1 MRVTAAVVA
10 CIGVGVAVAAAT
22 GMSAATARADV
33 QCTGSDGPNPLGQPV
48 YQLRYDSTV
57 AKPLIQNIK
66 IFNAAISTAEPA
78 RIGAAAGLLS
88 SQVVTAPMMYG
99 TQSPFG
105 CYSAATLTTL
115 QQATTAFASSLDG
128 IRGAAASL
136 DGRTPDD
143 VATLLVAA
151 NSQES
156 GYIDAVNAYAAQ
168 FGGQQVPKPEAVLQ
182 GLPG

>member
-1 MRVTAAVVA
+1 MRVTAAAV
-10 CIGVGVAVAAAT
+10 VGVAVAVALGT
-22 GMSAATARADV
+22 SAATARADV

-57 AKPLIQNIK
+57 AKPLIQNMK
-66 IFNAAISTAEPA
+66 FFNAAISTAEPA

-88 SQVVTAPMMYG
+88 SQVATAPMMFG

-105 CYSAATLTTL
+105 CYSAAVLTTL
-115 QQATTAFASSLDG
+115 QQATSAFASSLDG
-128 IRGAAASL
+128 ISGAAASL
-136 DGRTPDD
+136 DGRTPSD
-143 VATLLVAA
+143 VATLVVAA

-156 GYIDAVNAYAAQ
+156 AYIDAVNAYAAQ
-168 FGGQQVPKPEAVLQ
+168 FGGQQVPKPEGVLQ